1 VKFDKYSPA
10 VHRCDILLPVS
21 RGLSVCLL
29 VTTYHVQCSNGWTD
43 RDAVCDVDSGGPRNR
58 VSVGAVGGSRSPQG
72 KRQCWEN
79 LPLPVVKYLFF
90 SRPRFE
96 GWLVHPRVGQTMDVL
111 SPLISVLC
119 HSDWLFH
126 GQSCQSR
133 PCVAFLA
140 CVHLALLLAL
150 SLSQGNSLVSAW
162 CDHSMLASL
171 LCRRTIVWTRVSR
184 SYVVFRC

>member
-1 VKFDKYSPA
+1 MWHTAADVA
-10 VHRCDILLPVS
+10 W
-21 RGLSVCLL
+21 SVCL
-29 VTTYHVQCSNGWTD
+29 
-43 RDAVCDVDSGGPRNR
+43 
-58 VSVGAVGGSRSPQG
+58 SVGHDVPCAVLKRLNRSRCCLWCGLRWPKKPCVGWGSGGSRSPQG
-72 KRQCWEN
+72 KRQCWGN

-96 GWLVHPRVGQTMDVL
+96 GWLVHPRVGHTMDVL

-126 GQSCQSR
+126 GQSCPSR

-171 LCRRTIVWTRVSR
+171 LCRRSIVWARVSR
-184 SYVVFRC
+184 SYVVFRS